1 MNKKFFV
8 LVSDYYSSI
17 WCENGTTTLEFPTG
31 LIAVS
36 TNLNHLYAVAKSV
49 LVQLKSRNSKAYAEL
64 LRNKATDLSVIEL
77 EDGQLAN
84 LEIAGWRDND
94 NWYRVP
100 FDLIKEI
107 ENDN

>member
-1 MNKKFFV
+1 M
-8 LVSDYYSSI
+8 
-17 WCENGTTTLEFPTG
+17 
-31 LIAVS
+31 
-36 TNLNHLYAVAKSV
+36 AKSV